1 MARAASPEPST
12 VALLLPVNG
21 SWGPVGTAAAVLRPV
36 LRDGVLVRRLGAIAS
51 GWGAWR
57 TVAGP
62 RTDPRVVV
70 VVLVDVVELVDVVLV
85 ELVGEVEVDVV
96 VADGRNPVAVGAAG
110 VVAGEGRGAAPAATA
125 PIEQPRSP
133 TASAAVAIALRR
145 NGCGSVTGPPWARA
159 TREAPTTAHPRAR

>member
-1 MARAASPEPST
+1 
-12 VALLLPVNG
+12 
-21 SWGPVGTAAAVLRPV
+21 V

-85 ELVGEVEVDVV
+85 ELVVEVDVV
-96 VADGRNPVAVGAAG
+96 VADGRNPVAGGAAG
-110 VVAGEGRGAAPAATA
+110 VVAGEGRGAAPAVIA
-125 PIEQPRSP
+125 PNEQPRSP